1 MTEVPSHPDEE
12 LARLREQVARLE
24 EDLARLSDE
33 KRKHVERESRL
44 LQILDLVPDFIFAVD
59 WDGRILRANKTMADA
74 YGMSVEEVRGKL
86 VEEIAPHPEQARR
99 LLADH
104 RQVMESGEPNF
115 TPEETVVDAEGNQR
129 IVQIHRI
136 PYVEAETGRPAVIG
150 VGSDITDRK
159 QNEESVLRNRDA
171 VIFGMAKL
179 AESRDEETG
188 QHLERIC
195 KYVEIL
201 ARHLSGQYEEI
212 DEDWIHTITTTAA
225 LHDIGKVGIP
235 DAVLQK
241 KGRLTEGEYQV
252 IKKHTHIGGDTLL
265 ALKRR
270 WGDDPFLVTA
280 AQIAMSHHEKW
291 DGNGYP
297 FGLVGDNIPLAA
309 RIVAVADV
317 YDALTSKRVYK
328 DAMPH
333 EQAKAIIV
341 DGEGEHFDPAVVD
354 AFVKVAEVFR
364 EIAARHAE

>member
-12 LARLREQVARLE
+12 AARLREQVARLE
-24 EDLARLSDE
+24 ENLARLSDE
-33 KRKHVERESRL
+33 NRKLLERESRL

-86 VEEIAPHPEQARR
+86 VEQIAPHPEQARR

-104 RQVMESGEPNF
+104 RQVMESGEPDF
-115 TPEETVVDAEGNQR
+115 TPEETVVDAAGAQR

-136 PYVEAETGRPAVIG
+136 PYVEAETGKRAVIG

-159 QNEESVLRNRDA
+159 QNEEKA
-171 VIFGMAKL
+171 
-179 AESRDEETG
+179 ETG

-195 KYVEIL
+195 KFVEIL
-201 ARHLSGQYEEI
+201 ARHLAGRYEEI

-270 WGDDPFLVTA
+270 WGNDPFLVTA

-297 FGLVGDNIPLAA
+297 FGLVGDDIPLAA

-341 DGEGEHFDPAVVD
+341 NGEGEHFDPVVVD
-354 AFVKVAEVFR
+354 AFVAVEEVFR
-364 EIAARHAE
+364 EIAARHEE

>member
-1 MTEVPSHPDEE
+1 MPSHPDEE
-12 LARLREQVARLE
+12 VARLREQVARLE
-24 EDLARLSDE
+24 ERLARL
-33 KRKHVERESRL
+33 R
-44 LQILDLVPDFIFAVD
+44 QILDLVPDFIFAVD
-59 WDGRILRANKTMADA
+59 WDGRILRANKTMADV
-74 YGMSVEEVRGKL
+74 YGMSTDEVRGKL

-104 RQVMESGEPNF
+104 RQVMESGEPDF
-115 TPEETVVDAEGNQR
+115 TPEEIVVNAEGNQR
-129 IVQIHRI
+129 VIQIHRI
-136 PYVEAETGRPAVIG
+136 PYVEAETGKPAVIG

-159 QNEESVLRNRDA
+159 QNEENVLRSRDA

-195 KYVEIL
+195 KFVEIL
-201 ARHLSGQYEEI
+201 ARHLAGKFEEI
-212 DEDWIHTITTTAA
+212 DEGWIHTITTTAA

-270 WGDDPFLVTA
+270 WGNDPFLVTA

-333 EQAKAIIV
+333 EQARAIIV
-341 DGEGEHFDPAVVD
+341 DGAGEHFDPVVVD
-354 AFVKVAEVFR
+354 AFVAVEDVFR
-364 EIAARHAE
+364 EIAARHAG